1 MDFKEYQ
8 KLSKRTANYP
18 NIGTKKEDAFLYPI
32 LGLAGESGEVVEKI
46 KKIFRD
52 DKGVLK
58 EERKEMIKKELGD
71 VLWYL
76 AQVATELNLSLDDIA
91 KSNIK
96 KLSSRLI
103 RGKISGN
110 GDER

>member
-1 MDFKEYQ
+1 MDFEEYQ
-8 KLSKRTANYP
+8 KLSRKTANYP
-18 NIGTKKEDAFLYPI
+18 NIGAKKEDAFLYPI
-32 LGLAGESGEVVEKI
+32 LGLAGASGEGLEKI

-76 AQVATELNLSLDDIA
+76 AQVATELNLSLNDIA
-91 KSNIK
+91 ESNIK

-103 RGKISGN
+103 RGKISGD